1 MWTRRRWRH
10 IRSDVIREIR
20 NSWRSGRIGR
30 AHARPRLHLLQMVGY
45 PDVAN
50 LTEAFGGRCTPG
62 PGWRDRDD
70 GCYQNPI
77 SLERLRAANLD
88 YVRRRTSGG
97 SVAPHSDVMLAEL
110 IDESLDRPEHLDGG
124 RSGHSQSPTSRTWIL
139 WWNIPE
145 NVFAATSFAI
155 IQEDENGK
163 VKIRR
168 GEDWRRSSH
177 NATVRAWDVPTHH
190 MVGDFVSMP
199 KKMADARSCLHVFG
213 HDLLNAY
220 RQWPVRHPSHNATFL
235 HTEHGLTLWFH
246 LAMCFG
252 AAASVWNFNRVAD
265 ALQLLTRTLLLLVG
279 GHYVDDFNGIE
290 YAEHSD
296 SAFHAF
302 SEFFHVLGLKN
313 PMEVVRSCPI
323 ESRLTS

>member
-1 MWTRRRWRH
+1 MVDTTPVLGSTHLLHAHKDRPTQALDPSSKASTWWEMYAGDLRRRPLPEPYLIGAPSSGQLGLCQEADVRWEGGTALRRH
-10 IRSDVIREIR
+10 ASRTHRG
-20 NSWRSGRIGR
+20 NTPGTTHWTGR
-30 AHARPRLHLLQMVGY
+30 APQWWPVRTQPV
-45 PDVAN
+45 PNVADMDS
-50 LTEAFGGRCTPG
+50 LVEHPPG
-62 PGWRDRDD
+62 D
-70 GCYQNPI
+70 
-77 SLERLRAANLD
+77 
-88 YVRRRTSGG
+88 
-97 SVAPHSDVMLAEL
+97 
-110 IDESLDRPEHLDGG
+110 
-124 RSGHSQSPTSRTWIL
+124 
-139 WWNIPE
+139 
-145 NVFAATSFAI
+145 VFAATSFTI

-168 GEDWRRSSH
+168 GEDWRRSYH

-190 MVGDFVSMP
+190 MVGDFVSMARR
-199 KKMADARSCLHVFG
+199 MADDRNGLHFFG

-265 ALQLLTRTLLLLVG
+265 ALQLLTRMLLLLVG

-302 SEFFHVLGLKN
+302 RVLPRLGPQGQGLQG
-313 PMEVVRSCPI
+313 PA
-323 ESRLTS
+323 TSKPSHHPGS